1 LEDSLRRRDG
11 KVTRESAENAKT
23 VVDSGDVG
31 LMLIDESDGNENR
44 SYAPSR
50 GSELDDGA
58 VSKVLKDEDSKFV
71 HADESSNLG
80 LVASTFG

>member
-1 LEDSLRRRDG
+1 M
-11 KVTRESAENAKT
+11 VNRESAENAKS

-31 LMLIDESDGNENR
+31 LMFIDKSDGNENR

-50 GSELDDGA
+50 GSELGDGD
-58 VSKVLKDEDSKFV
+58 VSKVGEDEDRKFV

-80 LVASTFG
+80 LVASTSG